1 MVNFSFFPTAY
12 WAVNAAQRQAIAWE
26 KGNTDYFPFL
36 SSSLN
41 WAEFHHL
48 VSQTA
53 NLLITKGVR
62 AEQIIAYSGTHRLI
76 GLLCYCSAMA
86 IGSPILMLNPALS
99 ESQRQAILSTYQID
113 ILIADQDFANFQ
125 QNQTAYLN
133 SNWDIH
139 RPATLTLTSGS
150 SGMPK
155 AVVHSAQNHLENAE
169 GVCELMQF
177 SQTDSWLL
185 SLPLFH
191 VSGQGIVWRWLAQG
205 ATLAVNEQKDHL
217 FTCLDRV
224 SHASL
229 VPTQLQRYLQN
240 KTEKIAY
247 SQKFLLGGTA
257 IPKALVAQ
265 AKRQGITCYSGYG
278 MTEMASTI
286 CAVENELDNVGY
298 PLKGREVKLVNGEI
312 WVRGSGLALG
322 YLQKNGE
329 IRPLVNDEG
338 WLPTKDRGEWNA
350 SGQLVVKG
358 RLDNMFISGGENIQP
373 EDVEKVIYQSG
384 LVSQVFILPVED
396 AEFGER
402 PVAIVQFLSHDFAK
416 NCENLTAWLADKLE
430 KFKQPIAYYPL
441 EQLQLVQQGGIK
453 ISRVQLKNALTQLLG
468 KYHDQ
473 TSV

>member
-12 WAVNAAQRQAIAWE
+12 WAANAAQRQAIVWE

-62 AEQIIAYSGTHRLI
+62 TDQVIAYSGTHRLI
-76 GLLCYCSAMA
+76 GLLCYCSAIV
-86 IGSPILMLNPALS
+86 IGARILMLNPALS
-99 ESQRQAILSTYQID
+99 ESQRQTILSTYQID
-113 ILIADQDFANFQ
+113 ILITDQDFANFQ

-133 SNWDIH
+133 SNWDSH

-169 GVCELMQF
+169 GVCALMQF
-177 SQTDSWLL
+177 CQTDSWLL

-191 VSGQGIVWRWLAQG
+191 VSGQGIVWRWLVQG
-205 ATLAVNEQKDHL
+205 ATLVVNEQKDQ
-217 FTCLDRV
+217 FFACLDRV

-229 VPTQLQRYLQN
+229 VPTQLQRYLQT
-240 KTEKIAY
+240 KTKKIAETK
-247 SQKFLLGGTA
+247 KFLLGGTA
-257 IPKALVAQ
+257 IPKTLVAQ
-265 AKRQGITCYSGYG
+265 AQQVGIMCYSGYG

-298 PLKGREVKLVNGEI
+298 PLKGRKVKLVNDEI
-312 WVRGSGLALG
+312 WVQGSGLALG

-441 EQLQLVQQGGIK
+441 EQLQLVQRGGIK